1 MNPKGSLEKERRK
14 RVSPGQDEI
23 RWCCSGYPGSRR
35 RGPPHA
41 PTSVRGP
48 TNHREG
54 SSIWR
59 IRTLFLSAVIVF
71 LVLRTR
77 PLPHVA
83 QHVVKPEGVG
93 FETARRSRLLAIP
106 TAAAA
111 ITVGV
116 VPADPIPPVAGCRCP
131 GPCCVFPLRLGRQ
144 TKTFPG
150 AVVELLDERTPEFKP
165 AP

>member
-1 MNPKGSLEKERRK
+1 MKREKGK

-23 RWCCSGYPGSRR
+23 RCSCSGYPGSRR

-41 PTSVRGP
+41 PTSVGGP

-54 SSIWR
+54 SSIWPNQNTFPQCR
-59 IRTLFLSAVIVF
+59 HSVSCTANTSTP
-71 LVLRTR
+71 TR
-77 PLPHVA
+77 CPA
-83 QHVVKPEGVG
+83 CREAEGVG

-106 TAAAA
+106 TAASA

-131 GPCCVFPLRLGRQ
+131 GPRCVFPLRLGRQ